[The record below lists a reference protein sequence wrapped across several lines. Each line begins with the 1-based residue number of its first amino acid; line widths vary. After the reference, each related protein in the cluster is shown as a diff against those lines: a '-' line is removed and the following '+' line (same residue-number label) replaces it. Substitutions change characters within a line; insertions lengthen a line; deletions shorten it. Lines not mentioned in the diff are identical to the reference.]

1 MLEFHKMTEEEKSAA
16 CSWRYAGEYALYNM
30 PPYEE
35 DLRARSGFASL
46 DFVGFG
52 FCDAGR
58 FIGFTTLY
66 EEADEVMLGIGVAP
80 ECCGQGYGR
89 EMIRQ
94 TCALSESFYPSKRL
108 YLEVRVW
115 NRQAIRCYEHAGFA
129 ADGEPFRHTTGLG
142 EGIFQRMVRR

>member
-52 FCDAGR
+52 SSASPPSMRRRTRSCSASASRRNAAGR
-58 FIGFTTLY
+58 GT
-66 EEADEVMLGIGVAP
+66 D
-80 ECCGQGYGR
+80 
-89 EMIRQ
+89 
-94 TCALSESFYPSKRL
+94 
-108 YLEVRVW
+108 VR
-115 NRQAIRCYEHAGFA
+115 
-129 ADGEPFRHTTGLG
+129 
-142 EGIFQRMVRR
+142 